1 MSAFSRFLLSLR
13 MARRELIAGELT
25 VLALALFVA
34 VTAMAS
40 VAFFSDRIERAL
52 TRQATQLL
60 AADLVLNADTPWA
73 AGFRAGAKARG
84 LAVAESATFPS
95 MVLAGDSA
103 TLATLKAVSDGYP
116 LRGELAVRQGGAVKR
131 AAAPKSGNA
140 WLDARLLLKL
150 NLKPGDAVVVGNK
163 TLTVAGELLREP
175 DAALDLYNFV
185 PRLMLNRA
193 DLAAT
198 GLVQEGSR
206 IRWRLMVAGSPAAVA
221 DFRKAVAAQLPAGA
235 RVENVEEARPEIKA
249 ALERA
254 RRFLGLTAMLTV
266 ALSAA
271 AVALAVRRYLA
282 RHWQA
287 VAVLRCLGLTSRE
300 VGGLFTVLFFVL
312 ALVAG
317 LLGTAAGFGA
327 QALLVKLAEG
337 WLGGAPPAPGPLPW
351 AMGPAA
357 ALLLLGGLA
366 LPPLMTVRRVP
377 AVAVLRVELPARRPE
392 WLAPLAAIFV
402 LLALTA
408 YLVGDALAALWLLAA
423 LAAFLAAVGVV
434 ALGSVLALRRLPLV
448 APRGGRL
455 GWRYG
460 VANLARRPW
469 LAVIQVVA
477 LSVGLMALLTLT
489 VVRADLIGAWRASVP
504 VDAPNKFVINIQPE
518 QRETVADLFALDGR
532 KAPELSPMVR
542 ARLVTINGKAVR
554 PASYGDERARR
565 LAEREFN
572 LSWRDSLPDGN
583 RVSAGRFWDADG
595 AKPQFSVEKGIAE
608 TLGIRLGD
616 AIAFDIAGSVYKAR
630 VTSLR
635 EVPWDSFRVNFFV
648 LAPPDWFSR
657 QPASYIT
664 SFRLPPEDEAFANRM
679 VERLPNLTVIDVGV
693 ILDEVRGVVDRL
705 AQAVEAM
712 FMLALAAGI
721 LVLWAALAATRDE
734 RLFDVALL
742 RALGASRR
750 QLRSVLLAELACL
763 GGLAGLLAGL
773 GAAAVGSVAAV
784 RLFNLPFFANPWL
797 PLLGWALGTLVVALA
812 GWPLLRKV
820 ARTAPMTVLR
830 RE

>member
-1 MSAFSRFLLSLR
+1 MSAWHRLMWSLR
-13 MARRELIAGELT
+13 MARRELVAGELT

-34 VTAMAS
+34 VTAMTS

-60 AADLVLNADTPWA
+60 AADLVLNADAPWPEA
-73 AGFRAGAKARG
+73 FRAGAVARG
-84 LAVAESATFPS
+84 LELAESASFPS
-95 MVLAGDSA
+95 MVMAGDAA
-103 TLATLKAVSDGYP
+103 TLATLKAVSERYP
-116 LRGELAVRQGGAVKR
+116 LRGALTVQAGGAEKS
-131 AAAPKSGNA
+131 AGAPAPGTA
-140 WLDARLLLKL
+140 WLDARLMAKL
-150 NLKPGDAVVVGNK
+150 GVKQGDAVEVGQRR
-163 TLTVAGELLREP
+163 LTVAGQIVREP
-175 DAALDLYNFV
+175 DATLDLYSFV
-185 PRLMLNRA
+185 PRLLLNHA
-193 DLAAT
+193 DLAST

-206 IRWRLMVAGSPAAVA
+206 IRWRLMVAGEAAAVA
-221 DFRKAVAAQLPAGA
+221 DYRREASARLPRGA
-235 RVENVEEARPEIKA
+235 RVENVEEARPEVRT

-282 RHWQA
+282 RHWQS

-300 VGGLFTVLFFVL
+300 VGALFTGLFALL
-312 ALVAG
+312 ALAAG
-317 LLGTAAGFGA
+317 ALGTVAGFGA
-327 QALLVKLAEG
+327 QALLLTLAAG
-337 WLGGAPPAPGPLPW
+337 WLGADALPAPGPLPW
-351 AMGPAA
+351 AMGPLS

-366 LPPLMTVRRVP
+366 LPPLSTVRRIP
-377 AVAVLRVELPARRPE
+377 AVAVLRVELPARRVG
-392 WLAPLAAIFV
+392 WLTPLAAVFV
-402 LLALTA
+402 LLTLTA
-408 YLVGDALAALWLLAA
+408 YLVGETVAALWILAA
-423 LAAFLAAVGVV
+423 LAGFLAAVGLV
-434 ALGSVLALRRLPLV
+434 ALAAVLLLRRLPL
-448 APRGGRL
+448 AGRV

-460 VANLARRPW
+460 VANLARRPA
-469 LAVIQVVA
+469 LAMIQVVA

-504 VDAPNKFVINIQPE
+504 ADAPNKFVINIQPE
-518 QRETVADLFALDGR
+518 QRDTVADLFALDGR
-532 KAPELSPMVR
+532 RAPELAPMVR
-542 ARLVTINGKAVR
+542 ARLVAINGRPVR
-554 PASYGDERARR
+554 PAAYRDERARR

-572 LSWRDSLPDGN
+572 LSWRDSLPEGN
-583 RVSAGRFWDADG
+583 RVTAGRFWAGQG
-595 AKPQFSVEKGIAE
+595 AKPQFSVEEGLAG
-608 TLGIRLGD
+608 TLGIRMGD
-616 AIAFDIAGSVYKAR
+616 TLSFDIAGSVYKAR

-664 SFRLPPEDEAFANRM
+664 SFRLPADEEAFASRM

-693 ILDEVRGVVDRL
+693 ILDEVRGVVERL

-712 FMLALAAGI
+712 FVLALAAGV
-721 LVLWAALAATRDE
+721 LVLWAALTATRDE

-750 QLRSVLLAELACL
+750 QLKSVLLAELACL

-773 GAAAVGSVAAV
+773 GAMALGSVAALQ
-784 RLFNLPFFANPWL
+784 LFKLPFFANPWL
-797 PLLGWALGTLVVALA
+797 PLLGLALGTVVVALA